1 MARRTQRESRPPS
14 DPADAKAEAV
24 RRAARLLAVRDRSE
38 ADLRTRL
45 ARAGFDT
52 AASDHAIATM
62 RRMGALN
69 DARHAESVV
78 RRVSR
83 SIPAGDALVS
93 RALARARAASSV
105 RSAAIKALPPER
117 TRARDAARRIAA
129 KVPEDLDPR
138 ARWQRVA
145 AALARRGFAFDLAID
160 ALRDALG
167 PEPTEPDADRAD
179 PTQHDADN
187 HPDSDTHTTSRSTPK
202 RTKKPTARPRG
213 GGLQRRT
220 PLSQTSRKAKTRR
233 RTI

>member
-1 MARRTQRESRPPS
+1 MARRTPRESRPPS

-45 ARAGFDT
+45 SRAGFDA
-52 AASDHAIATM
+52 AASDHAIAAM

-93 RALARARAASSV
+93 RALARARAASGV

-129 KVPEDLDPR
+129 KVPEDLDAR

-145 AALARRGFAFDLAID
+145 TALARRGFPFDVAID

-167 PEPTEPDADRAD
+167 PEPTEHNSDRPDPAERDADTHSD
-179 PTQHDADN
+179 SE
-187 HPDSDTHTTSRSTPK
+187 PDTTSSRTTK
-202 RTKKPTARPRG
+202 ATKKPPTRPRG
-213 GGLQRRT
+213 GGLQRRA
-220 PLSQTSRKAKTRR
+220 PLDRTSRKAKPRR